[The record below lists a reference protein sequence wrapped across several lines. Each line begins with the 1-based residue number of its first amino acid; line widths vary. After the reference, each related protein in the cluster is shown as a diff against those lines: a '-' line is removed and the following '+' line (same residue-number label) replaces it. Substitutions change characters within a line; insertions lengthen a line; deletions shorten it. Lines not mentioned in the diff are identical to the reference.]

1 MKKEYVY
8 IIMLVICLTMVI
20 YGVIGLYRINRNIV
34 QNETAKAED
43 VQDIYENSE
52 NSVTTAV
59 QEKKI
64 SPNTSFAL
72 KKFYDEC
79 SHYEYESA
87 ELPIEL
93 VNLTRQEVEEYYPDW
108 EVEEFS
114 DKRLVLCKEINGY
127 CNEHF
132 LIKLDG
138 EKVVIY
144 RLSTQGKFDKY
155 KDTDIVKEYLTDKDI
170 EKLTEGITVYGEGKL
185 SSVLEDFEYEY
196 KYY

>member
-1 MKKEYVY
+1 MKKEYFY
-8 IIMLVICLTMVI
+8 ITMLVICLGMVI
-20 YGVIGLYRINRNIV
+20 YGIVGLYKINQNIN
-34 QNETAKAED
+34 QTQTAKTEE
-43 VQDIYENSE
+43 VKDIYENTQ
-52 NSVTTAV
+52 NSVPTAV
-59 QEKKI
+59 QEKKV
-64 SPNTSFAL
+64 SPNSSFAL

-138 EKVVIY
+138 DKVNIY
-144 RLSTQGKFDKY
+144 RLSTQGKFEKY
-155 KDTDIVKEYLTDKDI
+155 KETDIVKEYLTEKDI
-170 EKLTEGITVYGEGKL
+170 QKLTEGITVYGEGKL
-185 SSVLEDFEYEY
+185 SSVLEDFE
-196 KYY
+196 

>member
-1 MKKEYVY
+1 MKKEYFY
-8 IIMLVICLTMVI
+8 ITMFVICLGMVI
-20 YGVIGLYRINRNIV
+20 YGIVGLYKINQNIN
-34 QNETAKAED
+34 QTQTAKTEE
-43 VQDIYENSE
+43 VKDIYENTQ
-52 NSVTTAV
+52 NSVPTAV
-59 QEKKI
+59 QEKKV
-64 SPNTSFAL
+64 SPNSSFAL

-138 EKVVIY
+138 DKVNIY
-144 RLSTQGKFDKY
+144 RLSTQGKFEKY
-155 KDTDIVKEYLTDKDI
+155 KETDIVKEYLTEKDI
-170 EKLTEGITVYGEGKL
+170 QKLTEGITVYGEGKL
-185 SSVLEDFEYEY
+185 SSVLEDFE
-196 KYY
+196 